1 MSNTATIKERKR
13 WTKSDEKRLG
23 SLVRHNTP
31 AIVIGLMLGRT
42 SVAVKSKA
50 NEPGVSM
57 RLDNQSRYRR
67 RKK

>member
-1 MSNTATIKERKR
+1 M
-13 WTKSDEKRLG
+13 
-23 SLVRHNTP
+23 VRHKTP

-50 NEPGVSM
+50 NELGVSM
-57 RLDNQSRYRR
+57 RQDNQSPYRR